1 MTRTTGY
8 AGIDK
13 RFVAFLIDGII
24 LSIVGF
30 IIVGRSPAELTTPD
44 IKLAMYLILITIIS
58 WVYYAVLESSSMQGT
73 LGKRVV
79 GIIVTNLQGNKISFG
94 KATGRYFAKSIGFLF
109 WIGAFFVAAM
119 IPSTAQDTSLY
130 GYLILALFIIG
141 LLVAIIGYSMAGY
154 TQEKQ
159 ALHDIIARCYVVN
172 GRGQSSSI
180 SWKPIVVMAIAVLV
194 SKGIFLLVP
203 ETPKKAT
210 TRTNTSTES
219 GPESVTPTASPPPT
233 PTPEVTPTPEAPTV
247 SSIFGELIPPPPA
260 VYSLTNGVRELEF
273 AAGLTQHQAIL
284 SMNGDSGVMVVRLPN
299 GEGGTKTIGQKMIL
313 RQSSKGIVIVGENPI
328 DLDTKKASET
338 YVADNFFIAVSPS
351 EPNKVTFRNFSVH
364 PDNSIVQSPVQDK
377 FLGYPVI
384 GIKMES
390 SSSQNTD
397 VLIKEVNKD
406 SPAAKANLRAGDIIR
421 SINGTTVSNVSD
433 AQSQIRY
440 SLLFSTINLEIN
452 RGGEN
457 LSIEVS
463 PECCVT
469 QEQLN
474 QEQSASPAS
483 PASP

>member
-1 MTRTTGY
+1 
-8 AGIDK
+8 
-13 RFVAFLIDGII
+13 
-24 LSIVGF
+24 
-30 IIVGRSPAELTTPD
+30 
-44 IKLAMYLILITIIS
+44 MYLILITIIS

-203 ETPKKAT
+203 ETQKIADQPE
-210 TRTNTSTES
+210 NTSNERVQ
-219 GPESVTPTASPPPT
+219 ESVTRTASPPPK
-233 PTPEVTPTPEAPTV
+233 PTPETSTV
-247 SSIFGELIPPPPA
+247 SSIFGELTPA
-260 VYSLTNGVRELEF
+260 SSAAYPSTNGVWELEF
-273 AAGLTQHQAIL
+273 AAGVNQHQAVL
-284 SMNGDSGVMVVRLPN
+284 SMSGDSGFMIVNAPN
-299 GEGGTKTIGQKMIL
+299 NPQGGSYNIWQTMTL
-313 RQSSKGIVIVGENPI
+313 RQSSKGLVIVGENPT
-328 DLDTKKASET
+328 DVDTNQANNT
-338 YVADNFFIAVSPS
+338 YVTDNILIRVEADKP
-351 EPNKVTFRNFSVH
+351 PTFRNISVN
-364 PDNSIVQSPVQDK
+364 PDNSIVESPVNANFK
-377 FLGYPVI
+377 GYPKI
-384 GIKMES
+384 GIRMES

-397 VLIKEVNKD
+397 VIIKEVNKD
-406 SPAAKANLRAGDIIR
+406 SSAAKADLRPGDIIR
-421 SINGTTVSNVSD
+421 SVNGTTVSNVYD
-433 AQSQIRY
+433 VKSQIIS
-440 SLLFSTINLEIN
+440 SLLFSTVKIEIN

>member
-1 MTRTTGY
+1 MTRTTSY

-13 RFVAFLIDGII
+13 RFVASLIDGII

-44 IKLAMYLILITIIS
+44 IKLAMYLILTTIIS

-94 KATGRYFAKSIGFLF
+94 KATGRYFAKSICLLF
-109 WIGAFFVAAM
+109 WILAALVAVMA
-119 IPSTAQDTSLY
+119 PSKAGNESPYVYVFIALVVIGLVVGIF
-130 GYLILALFIIG
+130 GYL
-141 LLVAIIGYSMAGY
+141 MAGY
-154 TQEKQ
+154 TEEKQ

-194 SKGIFLLVP
+194 SKGIFSLVP
-203 ETPKKAT
+203 AAKIDPD
-210 TRTNTSTES
+210 
-219 GPESVTPTASPPPT
+219 PT
-233 PTPEVTPTPEAPTV
+233 PTPSPSPSPTPTPSPSPSLSPSPEPPTV

-284 SMNGDSGVMVVRLPN
+284 SMNGDSGIMVVRLPN

-313 RQSSKGIVIVGENPI
+313 RQSSKGIVIVGETPI

-338 YVADNFFIAVSPS
+338 YVTDNFFIAVSPS

-364 PDNSIVQSPVQDK
+364 PDNSIVESPVRDI

-390 SSSQNTD
+390 SSSKNTD
-397 VLIKEVNKD
+397 VLIKEVNNN
-406 SPAAKANLRAGDIIR
+406 SPAAKADLRAGDIIR
-421 SINGTTVSNVSD
+421 SVNGTTVSNVSD
-433 AQSQIRY
+433 AQSKIRY
-440 SLLFSTINLEIN
+440 SLLFSTINIEIN

-474 QEQSASPAS
+474 QEQSASPVS

>member
-13 RFVAFLIDGII
+13 RFVASLIDGII

-44 IKLAMYLILITIIS
+44 IKQVMYWILITIIF

-79 GIIVTNLQGNKISFG
+79 GIIVTNLQENKISFG
-94 KATGRYFAKSIGFLF
+94 KATGRYFAKSICLLF
-109 WIGAFFVAAM
+109 WILAFLVSFM
-119 IPSTAQDTSLY
+119 EPSQAGNESPYLY
-130 GYLILALFIIG
+130 VFIALFVIG
-141 LLVAIIGYSMAGY
+141 CVVFIVGNLMAVY
-154 TQEKQ
+154 TPDKQ
-159 ALHDIIARCYVVN
+159 ALHDILARCYVVN

-180 SWKPIVVMAIAVLV
+180 SWKPIVVLAIAVLV

-203 ETPKKAT
+203 ETPTNAT
-210 TRTNTSTES
+210 TPTNTSTES
-219 GPESVTPTASPPPT
+219 VQESVTPTASPPPT

-299 GEGGTKTIGQKMIL
+299 GEGGTQTIGQKMIL

-338 YVADNFFIAVSPS
+338 YVADNFFIAVSPP

-364 PDNSIVQSPVQDK
+364 PDNSIVESPVQDK

-406 SPAAKANLRAGDIIR
+406 SPAAKADLRPGDIIR
-421 SINGTTVSNVSD
+421 SVNGTTVSNVYD
-433 AQSQIRY
+433 VKSQIIS
-440 SLLFSTINLEIN
+440 SLLFSTVKFEIN

-474 QEQSASPAS
+474 QEQSTSPAS

>member
-1 MTRTTGY
+1 MEPSQ
-8 AGIDK
+8 AGNESPYLYVFIAL
-13 RFVAFLIDGII
+13 FVIGCVVF
-24 LSIVGF
+24 IVGNLMA
-30 IIVGRSPAELTTPD
+30 VYTP
-44 IKLAMYLILITIIS
+44 
-58 WVYYAVLESSSMQGT
+58 
-73 LGKRVV
+73 
-79 GIIVTNLQGNKISFG
+79 
-94 KATGRYFAKSIGFLF
+94 
-109 WIGAFFVAAM
+109 
-119 IPSTAQDTSLY
+119 
-130 GYLILALFIIG
+130 
-141 LLVAIIGYSMAGY
+141 
-154 TQEKQ
+154 EKQ

-180 SWKPIVVMAIAVLV
+180 SWKPIVVLAIAVLV

-203 ETPKKAT
+203 ETPTKAT
-210 TRTNTSTES
+210 TSTNTSTENVQ
-219 GPESVTPTASPPPT
+219 ESVTPKPSPPP
-233 PTPEVTPTPEAPTV
+233 TPTPEAPTV

-284 SMNGDSGVMVVRLPN
+284 SINGDSGVMVVRLPN
-299 GEGGTKTIGQKMIL
+299 GKGGTQAIWQKMIL

-364 PDNSIVQSPVQDK
+364 PDNSILESPVQDK

-384 GIKMES
+384 GIRRES

-397 VLIKEVNKD
+397 VIIKEVNKD
-406 SPAAKANLRAGDIIR
+406 SPASKADLRAGDIIR
-421 SINGTTVSNVSD
+421 SVNGTSVSNVSD
-433 AQSQIRY
+433 AQSQIIS
-440 SLLFSTINLEIN
+440 SLLFSTINFEIK

-457 LSIEVS
+457 LSVEVS

-474 QEQSASPAS
+474 KEQSPSPTSPAS
-483 PASP
+483 R